1 MDCSYQVLTIFLI
14 IYKFNSVI
22 VFFTLV
28 LKVGATFGRL
38 VGEIM
43 AACFPRGIPFSGYMI
58 PIVPGG
64 YSVVGNLII
73 EMMS

>member
-1 MDCSYQVLTIFLI
+1 M
-14 IYKFNSVI
+14 I